1 MQPVFIVA
9 ARASG
14 VRELAA
20 ILNGNGLACL
30 TSAFDIGNPYD
41 YAFGQFL
48 RRANVGAAE
57 LIATPD
63 QVLDDYLSHCA
74 TLVRVERFCLEL
86 RHHAMHLFNG
96 RAWLFGARPH
106 LVPYLRRRQYRVV
119 HFRRRGVFEHSV
131 RLQMPE
137 APGQGEV
144 PAFNLDIARCERDLN
159 LLKRLSHTMAN
170 WFDGYDRYH
179 ELAAE
184 AVFEAGVVGDS
195 GARLLEGLFDIPI
208 ANRTPPLPLAHHDFA
223 RLVGNAKE
231 VLAAFAEGPHASEAA
246 AVLAGEATS

>member
-9 ARASG
+9 AKASG
-14 VRELAA
+14 ARKLAN

-30 TSAFDIGNPYD
+30 TSAFDIDNPYD
-41 YAFGQFL
+41 YAFGQFV

-57 LIATPD
+57 LIASPD

-74 TLVRVERFCLEL
+74 ALVRAERFCLEL
-86 RHHAMHLFNG
+86 RHHSMHLFNG
-96 RAWLFGARPH
+96 RAWVFGQRPH
-106 LVPYLRRRQYRVV
+106 LVPYLRQHKYRVV

-137 APGQGEV
+137 AAGQGEV
-144 PAFNLDIARCERDLN
+144 PAFNLDIPRCERDLN
-159 LLKRLSHTMAN
+159 LLKRMSNMMTN

-184 AVFEAGVVGDS
+184 AVFEAGVVSNS
-195 GARLLEGLFDIPI
+195 GVRLLERLFDVPI
-208 ANRTPPLPLAHHDFA
+208 ANRTPPLPRAHLDFA
-223 RLVGNAKE
+223 HLIGNAKE
-231 VLAAFAEGPHASEAA
+231 VLAAFAEGPYASEAA
-246 AVLAGEATS
+246 AVLAGETTS